1 VPQIGSNST
10 TGGHGA
16 FVSLARLVLIAC
28 IVCVAGPQELRAAT
42 SSRVKEIARIEG
54 AATRTLVGYGLVIG
68 LDGTGDGKQTIFT
81 VQSMGNLLQNM
92 GLTIDARAV
101 KVKNVAAVMVT
112 AEVSSYARPGSIIDV
127 TVSSIGDASSLQGG
141 TLLRTPIETSNG
153 EVLGYAQGSVS
164 IGGYNVQTGSGT
176 SIRKNHATVGRVP
189 GGATIELQPST
200 AAAINDSSVNL
211 VLREPDVTTSF
222 RMAEAISARFG
233 NGTARAIDPQ
243 SVQLTVPESYRATGS
258 VLGFLSELEGIEV
271 AVDDIARVVLNERT
285 GTIVVGGAVRIL
297 PVAISHGSLSI
308 KVRSTPIISQPE
320 GFGPIGSAT
329 VVVDEH
335 DVSTSEDGG
344 DLVLLEGGTSV
355 AELAQALNTMG
366 VTPRDMIAI
375 LQAMRTAGALQA
387 EIVIQ

>member
-1 VPQIGSNST
+1 MAHLVSRFTRILLVLC
-10 TGGHGA
+10 
-16 FVSLARLVLIAC
+16 FVAAVLIALDLR
-28 IVCVAGPQELRAAT
+28 VASAAT

-54 AATRTLVGYGLVIG
+54 ASTRTLIGYGLVIG
-68 LDGTGDGKQTIFT
+68 LDGTGDGKGTLFT
-81 VQSMGNLLQNM
+81 VQSVGNLLQNM
-92 GLTIDARAV
+92 GLTVDSRAV

-112 AEVSSYARPGSIIDV
+112 ADVSSYARVGSVIDV

-141 TLLRTPIETSNG
+141 TLLRTPLETSGG
-153 EVLGYAQGSVS
+153 EMLGYAQGSVS

-176 SIRKNHATVGRVP
+176 SARKNHATVGRVP
-189 GGATIELQPST
+189 GGATIESPLAT
-200 AAAINDSSVNL
+200 AVAISDSSVNL

-243 SVQLTVPESYRATGS
+243 SVQLTVPESYRVTGS

-320 GFGPIGSAT
+320 SFGPLGSST
-329 VVVDEH
+329 VVVPEE
-335 DVSTSEDGG
+335 DVIASEDRG
-344 DLVLLEGGTSV
+344 DLVLLEGGASV